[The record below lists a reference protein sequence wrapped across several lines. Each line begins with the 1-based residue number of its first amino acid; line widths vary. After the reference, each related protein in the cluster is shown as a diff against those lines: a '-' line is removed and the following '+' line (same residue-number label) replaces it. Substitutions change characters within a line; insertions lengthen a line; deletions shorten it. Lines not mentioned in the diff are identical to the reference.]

1 VSITP
6 HPVLDRLVAAS
17 NAGDA
22 AGFAAVLADDVRIV
36 SHPGRVLQGSASEV
50 RTHYEKVFATNPGN
64 RTEVVHRVV
73 LGDRVVDHE
82 RVRRSA
88 DAEPFDVIA
97 INTIEGDRVAS
108 IEFISNA
115 KAGE

>member
-1 VSITP
+1 MSIAA
-6 HPVLDRLVAAS
+6 HPVLDRLVAAY

-22 AGFAAVLADDVRIV
+22 AGFAAILAEDVRIV
-36 SHPGRVLQGSASEV
+36 SYPGRVLQASAAEV
-50 RTHYEKVFATNPGN
+50 RAHYEKVFAENPGN

-88 DAEPFDVIA
+88 GAEPFDVIA
-97 INTIEGDRVAS
+97 INTLAGDRIAS
-108 IEFISNA
+108 IEFVSNA